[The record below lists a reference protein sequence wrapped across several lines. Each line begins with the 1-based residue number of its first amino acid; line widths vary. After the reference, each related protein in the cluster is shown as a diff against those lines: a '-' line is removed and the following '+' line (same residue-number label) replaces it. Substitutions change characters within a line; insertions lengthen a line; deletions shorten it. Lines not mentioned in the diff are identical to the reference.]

1 MRHAKQAHTRIPVP
15 ARPGAC
21 QLTVRDLGV
30 TLEGTEILQ
39 DVSFQ
44 LNCREIVALI
54 GPNGAGKSSL
64 FRSILGQIP
73 YTGTIKFELAGGYP
87 SHPKIGYVPQ
97 SPSFDRS
104 CPISVLD
111 FFAAAI
117 SRWPVFLPVPAPLRD
132 KVAACLSRVH
142 GEALLHKRIGTLSGG
157 ELQRVL
163 MALALEPLPQIL
175 ILDEPLS
182 GVDVGGE
189 HLLMDMLDEIRQT
202 YDLSILFSTHDFST
216 LQQYAD
222 KVILLKSTILKTGT
236 PAEVLTSPEFRSV
249 FHLDLGLHPNG
260 EGGAVQ

>member
-132 KVAACLSRVH
+132 KVPRPRRGPAPQAHRH
-142 GEALLHKRIGTLSGG
+142 ALR
-157 ELQRVL
+157 R
-163 MALALEPLPQIL
+163 
-175 ILDEPLS
+175 
-182 GVDVGGE
+182 
-189 HLLMDMLDEIRQT
+189 
-202 YDLSILFSTHDFST
+202 
-216 LQQYAD
+216 
-222 KVILLKSTILKTGT
+222 
-236 PAEVLTSPEFRSV
+236 
-249 FHLDLGLHPNG
+249 
-260 EGGAVQ
+260 

>member
-1 MRHAKQAHTRIPVP
+1 MRFAKQPHSRIPL
-15 ARPGAC
+15 PGKPGTC
-21 QLTVRDLGV
+21 RLQVRDLWV
-30 TLEGTEILQ
+30 TLDNESILRGIT
-39 DVSFQ
+39 FQ

-87 SHPKIGYVPQ
+87 SRPKIGYVPQ
-97 SPSFDRS
+97 SPSFDRGY
-104 CPISVLD
+104 PISVLD

-117 SRWPVFLPVPAPLRD
+117 SRWPVFLPVPRHLRER
-132 KVAACLSRVH
+132 VEECLSRVH
-142 GEALLHKRIGTLSGG
+142 GEALLYKRIGTLSGG

-163 MALALEPLPQIL
+163 LALALEPIPQIL

-189 HLLMDMLDEIRQT
+189 HLLMEMLDEIRQK

-216 LQQYAD
+216 LRQYAD
-222 KVILLKSTILKTGT
+222 KVILLQQAILKVGT
-236 PAEVLTSPEFRSV
+236 PAEVLRSQEFQSV
-249 FHLDLGLHPNG
+249 FHLNL
-260 EGGAVQ
+260 EGGDPA

>member
-1 MRHAKQAHTRIPVP
+1 MRLTKQHYSRIPM
-15 ARPGAC
+15 PGKPGTC
-21 QLTVRDLGV
+21 RLQVKNLGV
-30 TLEGTEILQ
+30 TLEGESILR
-39 DVSFQ
+39 DISFQ

-73 YTGTIKFELAGGYP
+73 YVGSIQFELAGGYP

-111 FFAAAI
+111 FFTAAI
-117 SRWPVFLPVPAPLRD
+117 SRWPVFLPVPAPLRE
-132 KVAACLSRVH
+132 KVTECLSRVH
-142 GEALLHKRIGTLSGG
+142 GEALFGG

-163 MALALEPLPQIL
+163 LALALEPIPQIL

-189 HLLMDMLDEIRQT
+189 HLLLEMLDEIRQK

-216 LQQYAD
+216 LRHYAD
-222 KVILLKSTILKTGT
+222 KVILLQQAILKVGT
-236 PAEVLTSPEFRSV
+236 PAEVLQSPEFQAV
-249 FHLDLGLHPNG
+249 FHLNLGE
-260 EGGAVQ
+260 EGGKPQ

>member
-30 TLEGTEILQ
+30 TLEGTDILQ

-117 SRWPVFLPVPAPLRD
+117 SRWPVFLPVPAP
-132 KVAACLSRVH
+132 C
-142 GEALLHKRIGTLSGG
+142 GT
-157 ELQRVL
+157 RWPT
-163 MALALEPLPQIL
+163 AFPA
-175 ILDEPLS
+175 
-182 GVDVGGE
+182 
-189 HLLMDMLDEIRQT
+189 
-202 YDLSILFSTHDFST
+202 STARPCST
-216 LQQYAD
+216 SA
-222 KVILLKSTILKTGT
+222 SARS
-236 PAEVLTSPEFRSV
+236 PAVSC
-249 FHLDLGLHPNG
+249 NG
-260 EGGAVQ
+260 SSWPWPWSLCPKF

>member
-30 TLEGTEILQ
+30 TLEGTETLQ
-39 DVSFQ
+39 HTPSKPT
-44 LNCREIVALI
+44 CRMTLAPIA
-54 GPNGAGKSSL
+54 PTWAHKSWL
-64 FRSILGQIP
+64 YRSHLGQIP

-132 KVAACLSRVH
+132 KVADCLSRVH

-222 KVILLKSTILKTGT
+222 KVIPHKSTIHKSGS

-249 FHLDLGLHPNG
+249 FHLDLGLQPNG
-260 EGGAVQ
+260 EGGAAQ